1 MPSSPARSA
10 AASTTKSVWA
20 WRPPTTAQYIESQ
33 RQQGRRAETS
43 EVTLELTYLA
53 QLTRWLTA
61 QQSLQ
66 YVVNP
71 NTDPSRRDAFVAS
84 FRFEASF

>member
-1 MPSSPARSA
+1 MVA
-10 AASTTKSVWA
+10 AHNGS
-20 WRPPTTAQYIESQ
+20 QYIESQ
-33 RQQGRRAETS
+33 RQQGRRADTS

-53 QLTRWLTA
+53 QLTRWLAA

-84 FRFEASF
+84 FRFETSF